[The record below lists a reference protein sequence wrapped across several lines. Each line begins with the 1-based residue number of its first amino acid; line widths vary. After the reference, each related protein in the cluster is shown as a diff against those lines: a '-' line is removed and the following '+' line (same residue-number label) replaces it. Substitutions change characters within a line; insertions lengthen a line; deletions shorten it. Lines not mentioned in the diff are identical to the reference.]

1 MGNAKYIRRINAL
14 TLALALRWWEP
25 PRPRWRRPGTRDVLG
40 RSDEIA
46 DHGANQV
53 MTEMHRL
60 MGGNLLN
67 LPHQRWLP
75 RRRTLQL
82 EAGR

>member
-1 MGNAKYIRRINAL
+1 
-14 TLALALRWWEP
+14 
-25 PRPRWRRPGTRDVLG
+25 
-40 RSDEIA
+40 
-46 DHGANQV
+46 

-60 MGGNLLN
+60 MGGDLLN

-75 RRRTLQL
+75 RRCTLQL